1 MRSTNSKRSRAGDQS
16 PPPQPPNAY
25 ALFVREKHAETKARE
40 TSRRRGNNVT
50 PQQVITSLSKA
61 WSALSTA
68 EMKPFYAKA
77 DRARRRYVKACTI
90 YEQMH
95 ETVPAPRRRR
105 RKKAEKKVVIAVSK
119 IVWHDVW
126 YFPNDGAAYKEK
138 VPYQVPLDAS
148 DDSDGGAEKENGDAA
163 AAGEGGEEEEEEE
176 DVDSEEEDP
185 IEDVDSEEEEEDVD
199 SHSAADSA
207 ADVAASGVGAL
218 IDDEDDADDEDLL
231 S

>member
-1 MRSTNSKRSRAGDQS
+1 MRSKTSKRSRAGDQS

-50 PQQVITSLSKA
+50 SQQVITSLSKA

-68 EMKPFYAKA
+68 EMKPFYAMA

-126 YFPNDGAAYKEK
+126 YFPNDGRAAYKEK

-148 DDSDGGAEKENGDAA
+148 DDSDGDAEKENGDAA
-163 AAGEGGEEEEEEE
+163 AAEEEEEEEEE

-185 IEDVDSEEEEEDVD
+185 IEDSEEEEEEEDVD
-199 SHSAADSA
+199 SDSAADSA

>member
-105 RKKAEKKVVIAVSK
+105 RKKAEKKVVCPRYCRPSCVPWGRRTSTLPPHSTDGSHRELCAAV
-119 IVWHDVW
+119 
-126 YFPNDGAAYKEK
+126 
-138 VPYQVPLDAS
+138 
-148 DDSDGGAEKENGDAA
+148 
-163 AAGEGGEEEEEEE
+163 
-176 DVDSEEEDP
+176 
-185 IEDVDSEEEEEDVD
+185 
-199 SHSAADSA
+199 
-207 ADVAASGVGAL
+207 
-218 IDDEDDADDEDLL
+218 
-231 S
+231 